1 MSTTQTPA
9 ATELSLE
16 ELLKANAE
24 RSKAG
29 KSQTFVMTIINVTNW
44 KPTKDNRAVKM
55 VITKDHG
62 NFFPLATAISNL
74 PMSFNQPIEAKA
86 TITPNGQYTNMN
98 RLEFAGLPSEV
109 SLAIGIMPA
118 GTALFSS
125 ATGLKLAI

>member
-1 MSTTQTPA
+1 MSTTQTPP

-16 ELLKANAE
+16 EALKANVE

-29 KSQTFVMTIINVTNW
+29 KSQTIAMTIINVTNW
-44 KPTKDNRAVKM
+44 RDTKDGRKVKM

-74 PMSFNQPIEAKA
+74 PMSFGQPIEAKA

-98 RLEFAGLPSEV
+98 RLEFAGLTSEL
-109 SLAIGIMPA
+109 SLAIGLIPSGA
-118 GTALFSS
+118 ALFSS
-125 ATGLKLAI
+125 AKDLKLAI